1 MVKKVLLQRRLHHVA
16 AVRRV
21 EPEGAVGQHERA
33 CLPAVRVPHLH
44 HVTAARVE
52 PSPGTPSEA
61 EPRRSPT
68 SFGYQEGSEI
78 MAVLLEALEAL
89 TFTPE
94 LCDTP
99 LLPHSRVPDGLRRGR
114 LRRVRV

>member
-1 MVKKVLLQRRLHHVA
+1 MKKVLLQRRLHYVA

-33 CLPAVRVPHLH
+33 CLPAIRVPHLQ
-44 HVTAARVE
+44 HVTAASVE

-68 SFGYQEGSEI
+68 SFRYQ
-78 MAVLLEALEAL
+78 
-89 TFTPE
+89 
-94 LCDTP
+94 
-99 LLPHSRVPDGLRRGR
+99 
-114 LRRVRV
+114 